1 MSVQGYVNLI
11 QFCFTTK
18 TSRFTYQPIRLE
30 MKTNPDLFTSIFSR
44 LTLVSCK
51 LFPILIV

>member
-51 LFPILIV
+51 LFPVLIV